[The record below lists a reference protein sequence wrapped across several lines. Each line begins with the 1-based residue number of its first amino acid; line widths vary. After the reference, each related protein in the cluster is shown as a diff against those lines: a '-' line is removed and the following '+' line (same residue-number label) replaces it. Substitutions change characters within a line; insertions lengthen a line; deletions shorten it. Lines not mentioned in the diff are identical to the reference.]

1 MGAACRKFN
10 TPVTGGNVSFYN
22 QNPDGPVFPTPT
34 IGMVGIIEDMKNRMT
49 LDFKNSDDT
58 IVLLGTQRND
68 IGSSEYL
75 NKLKGVAFSQAPHF
89 DLEEEFTLQQLV
101 TSLIKDNSIIS
112 AHDISEGGL
121 IVTLLESAFFNNKGF
136 EVGSNASAL
145 RKDAYWMGEAQ
156 SRVVVS
162 CTTAQVASIEAAA
175 KKLNIDFTVLGKV
188 TEGTITVDGENWGSI
203 VSWKNSYD
211 TAIEN
216 KLASK

>member
-1 MGAACRKFN
+1 
-10 TPVTGGNVSFYN
+10 
-22 QNPDGPVFPTPT
+22 
-34 IGMVGIIEDMKNRMT
+34 MVGIIEDMKNRMT
-49 LDFKNSDDT
+49 LDFKNNGDT

-75 NKLKGVAFSQAPHF
+75 NKLKGITFSPAPHF

-101 TSLIKDNSIIS
+101 TSLIKDHSIIS

-121 IVTLLESAFFNNKGF
+121 IVTLLESAFFNHKGF
-136 EVGSNASAL
+136 EVSSNASSL

-162 CTTAQVASIEAAA
+162 CTTAQLAIIEAAA

-188 TEGTITVDGENWGSI
+188 TEGTITVDGETWGSI
-203 VSWKNSYD
+203 ASWKNSYD

>member
-1 MGAACRKFN
+1 
-10 TPVTGGNVSFYN
+10 
-22 QNPDGPVFPTPT
+22 
-34 IGMVGIIEDMKNRMT
+34 MVGIIEDMKNRMT
-49 LDFKNSDDT
+49 LDFKNNGDT

-75 NKLKGVAFSQAPHF
+75 NKLKGVAFSPAPHF

-101 TSLIKDNSIIS
+101 TSLIKDHAIIS

-121 IVTLLESAFFNNKGF
+121 IITLLESAFFNHKGF
-136 EVGSNASAL
+136 EVNSNGTAL

-162 CTTAQVASIEAAA
+162 CTTAQLASIEAAA

-188 TEGTITVDGENWGSI
+188 TEGTITVDGENWGTI
-203 VSWKNSYD
+203 ASWKNSYD
-211 TAIEN
+211 TSIEN

>member
-1 MGAACRKFN
+1 
-10 TPVTGGNVSFYN
+10 
-22 QNPDGPVFPTPT
+22 
-34 IGMVGIIEDMKNRMT
+34 MVGIVEDMNNRMT
-49 LDFKNSDDT
+49 LDFKNNGDT

-75 NKLKGVAFSQAPHF
+75 NKLKDIKHSPAPHF
-89 DLEEEFTLQQLV
+89 DLEEEFALQQLV
-101 TSLIKDNSIIS
+101 ASLIKDHAILS

-136 EVGSNASAL
+136 EVNSNASSL

-162 CTTAQVASIEAAA
+162 CSSAQVATIEAAA
-175 KKLNIDFTVLGKV
+175 KKFNIEFAVMGKV
-188 TEGTITVDGENWGSI
+188 TERTITVDGENWGSI
-203 VSWKNSYD
+203 DSWKNSYD